1 MSELDLLKFIIFLLI
16 ILFAVIMTTLITYYD
31 SLVDQLNI
39 VRKGYIYMKLSD
51 IEITGWKRAYVMT
64 SCRTYN
70 FKEAKKKYPDL
81 IIRKINVVDG
91 AIYFQE

>member
-1 MSELDLLKFIIFLLI
+1 MSELDFLKLIIFLLI
-16 ILFAVIMTTLITYYD
+16 IFFAAIMTTLIIYYD
-31 SLVDQLNI
+31 SLASQLNI

-64 SCRTYN
+64 SCHTYN
-70 FKEAKKKYPDL
+70 FKEVKKKYPDM